1 MKNQDLDRMIKLLK
15 DNKEKFIVILKEI
28 FEENKITKDN
38 KIILDN
44 KLLQELFLIRHVS
57 DKNNEGFYY
66 TFDLSKDMNYLYE
79 RIDFSQ
85 CNFSQ
90 FTYNKLLIRDQQ
102 DLDLMADYNITLFT
116 DRLFK
121 KDLHYL
127 RLKGINVVGNFDGF
141 NVRGTNFKGVRGGCL
156 NPKKVFNKDLTEAIL
171 EDVFIKDGDLDDC
184 IINGTNFEGAKGG
197 MIRLHPQKV
206 KYKDLSSAILAG
218 VYIEGSLDGCDINRT
233 CFRDYQGFAEL
244 NPQNIKDK
252 KMIGT
257 NLSGVKITG
266 SFDGCYIYMV
276 NFKGS
281 VGAKIDFEKLD
292 IDEDWGLNCNFA
304 DVEIYNWEDGAI
316 LTHYVDIVHKKE
328 YERSNFDGANFIYNF
343 FTKNKIDKYKK
354 LPQLAS
360 ASFINEDEKLENDIR
375 NVFSKE
381 ICNSQDKKLVLK
393 K

>member
-1 MKNQDLDRMIKLLK
+1 MKNQDLDKMLKLLK

-281 VGAKIDFEKLD
+281 VGAKIDFKKLD

>member
-1 MKNQDLDRMIKLLK
+1 MKNQDLDKMIKLLK
-15 DNKEKFIVILKEI
+15 NNREKFIVILKEI

-257 NLSGVKITG
+257 NLSGVKING

-281 VGAKIDFEKLD
+281 IGAKIDFEKLD

>member
-1 MKNQDLDRMIKLLK
+1 MKNQDLDKMLKLLK
-15 DNKEKFIVILKEI
+15 NNREKFIVILKEI

-44 KLLQELFLIRHVS
+44 KLLQELFLISHVS
-57 DKNNEGFYY
+57 EKNNEEVYY
-66 TFDLSKDMNYLYE
+66 TFDLNEDMNYLYE

-85 CNFSQ
+85 FI
-90 FTYNKLLIRDQQ
+90 YDKLLIRDQR

-116 DRLFK
+116 DRLLK
-121 KDLHYL
+121 KDLHNL

-141 NVRGTNFKGVRGGCL
+141 DVREINFTGVRGGFL
-156 NPKKVFNKDLTEAIL
+156 NPKKVLNKNLTEAVL
-171 EDVFIKDGDLDDC
+171 CDVYIKDGDLDDC
-184 IINGTNFEGAKGG
+184 IINATNFKGAKGL
-197 MIRLHPQKV
+197 IILHPQKV
-206 KYKDLSSAILAG
+206 KNKDLSGAILAG
-218 VYIEGSLDGCDINRT
+218 VHINGSFNGCNINNT
-233 CFRDYQGFAEL
+233 DFSNYKGFAEL
-244 NPQNIKDK
+244 HPQNIFGKT
-252 KMIGT
+252 MFGT
-257 NLSGVKITG
+257 NLSGVKING
-266 SFDGCYIYMV
+266 SFDGCRIYSV
-276 NFKGS
+276 NFKES
-281 VGAKIDFEKLD
+281 IGAKIDFEKLD

-304 DVEIYNWEDGAI
+304 DAEIYNWEDGAI

>member
-1 MKNQDLDRMIKLLK
+1 MKNQDLGKMIKLLK

-266 SFDGCYIYMV
+266 SFDDCYIYMV

-281 VGAKIDFEKLD
+281 IGAKIDFEKLD

>member
-1 MKNQDLDRMIKLLK
+1 MKNQDLGKMIKLLK
-15 DNKEKFIVILKEI
+15 NNREKFIVILKEI

-38 KIILDN
+38 KIILDS

-281 VGAKIDFEKLD
+281 VGAKIDFKKLD

>member
-66 TFDLSKDMNYLYE
+66 TFDLSKEMNYLYE

-276 NFKGS
+276 NFIVS
-281 VGAKIDFEKLD
+281 CDFLF
-292 IDEDWGLNCNFA
+292 N
-304 DVEIYNWEDGAI
+304 
-316 LTHYVDIVHKKE
+316 
-328 YERSNFDGANFIYNF
+328 
-343 FTKNKIDKYKK
+343 
-354 LPQLAS
+354 
-360 ASFINEDEKLENDIR
+360 
-375 NVFSKE
+375 
-381 ICNSQDKKLVLK
+381 
-393 K
+393 